1 MRIRIPFRMNMRR
14 RMGRSLTAA
23 AVLLISSVVCFAQTG
38 GAQAG
43 AKPLPPEP
51 TVKTPETAPSNRPEP
66 WTKIPVP
73 PLPAFHPEQPTRI
86 ELSNGMI
93 VFLQVDHELPLI
105 SLTARIRGGSRSESA
120 NKVGLVDLYGDVWR
134 TGGTKTK
141 TGDELDDYLE
151 ARAAKVETD
160 GTSDSTSIGLNC
172 LKDDFNDVFAVFMDV
187 LLNPEFRADKI
198 DLAKRQA
205 YAGIARRND
214 DISSI
219 AHRESLVLGYGKAS
233 PLARYAEYST
243 VAAVSREDL
252 LAWHKNYVHPN
263 NMIVGVTGDFDPK
276 QMEAKLRQA
285 FEPLPRGSQAEEPN
299 LAITPAKPGIYYVA
313 KEDVNQSDIR
323 LVGLGIERR
332 NPDYFAVTVM
342 NEVLGG
348 GFSSRLFKSIRTRQG
363 LAYSVG
369 GGVGTAW
376 DHQGLDVFDAGTKSA
391 TTGETVTSLKKEI
404 ADMIA
409 APATEVEIKRAKD
422 SILNGFVFNYDTPE
436 KVLRERM
443 SYEFYGYPADF
454 LERFRAGIEK
464 VTPADVESVA
474 KKYLHPGNM
483 PVLVV
488 GNPGEVEPQLVS
500 LGPVTKLD
508 IAIPPPPGETGA
520 GATTG
525 SMAPQR

>member
-1 MRIRIPFRMNMRR
+1 MRTRLAFGMNLW
-14 RMGRSLTAA
+14 RSLALTPALLAIMLVLGAA
-23 AVLLISSVVCFAQTG
+23 SLAQTG
-38 GAQAG
+38 TKA
-43 AKPLPPEP
+43 LPPEP
-51 TVKTPETAPSNRPEP
+51 AVKTPITAPKNRPEP
-66 WTKIPVP
+66 WTKIPIP
-73 PLPAFHPEQPTRI
+73 PLPAFHPQQPTRI
-86 ELSNGMI
+86 ELSNGMVI
-93 VFLQVDHELPLI
+93 FLQVDHELPLI
-105 SLTARIRGGSRSESA
+105 SLTARIRGGAHSEPA
-120 NKVGLVDLYGDVWR
+120 DKVGLVDIYGDVWR

-160 GTSDSTSIGLNC
+160 SSSDSTSIGLNC

-187 LLNPEFRADKI
+187 LLNPEFRQEKI

-219 AHRESLVLGYGKAS
+219 AHRESLTLGYGKNS
-233 PLARYAEYST
+233 SLARYAEYST

-252 LAWHKNYVHPN
+252 IAWHKKYVDPN
-263 NMIVGVTGDFDPK
+263 NMIVGVTGDFDPG

-285 FEPLPRGSQAEEPN
+285 FGSMPHGPQAEQPN
-299 LAITPAKPGIYYVA
+299 LAIAPAKPGIYYVP
-313 KEDVNQSDIR
+313 KEDVNQSDVR
-323 LVGLGIERR
+323 MVGIGIERR
-332 NPDYFAVTVM
+332 NPDYYAVTVM

-348 GFSSRLFKSIRTRQG
+348 GFSSRLFKNIRTREG

-376 DHQGLDVFDAGTKSA
+376 DHPGLGVFDAGTKSA
-391 TTGETVTSLKKEI
+391 TTSETITALKKEI

-409 APATEVEIKRAKD
+409 VPASEAEIKLAKD

-443 SYEFYGYPADF
+443 SYEFYGYPPDF
-454 LERFRAGIEK
+454 LERFRAGIEE
-464 VTPADVESVA
+464 VTPADVERVA
-474 KKYLHPGNM
+474 KKYLHPQEM

-488 GNPGEVEPQLVS
+488 GNPGEVEPQLAK
-500 LGPVTKLD
+500 LGPITTLD
-508 IAIPPPPGETGA
+508 ITIPPPPSEGAVGPASGE
-520 GATTG
+520 
-525 SMAPQR
+525 MAPGR